1 MLKKGK
7 NLIGVNMKQKYFYL
21 LDTGITVMHVKQTC
35 SDLDVSIYKKLC
47 LFNPFRSGV
56 VRTKNLILRKG
67 VHMENCWV
75 LWLTHVQN
83 IELIVDFIMFQ
94 QVYKYHCRGKMK
106 LQKSKYCYRRV
117 EFGVTQLPQ
126 ESSLYELQLMSDV
139 NCHFLTVMIRTN
151 FGNAYFFS

>member
-106 LQKSKYCYRRV
+106 LQKSKRSCKI
-117 EFGVTQLPQ
+117 L
-126 ESSLYELQLMSDV
+126 LQTCRIRG
-139 NCHFLTVMIRTN
+139 NTVAS
-151 FGNAYFFS
+151 GK